1 MIFSINMESPEKI
14 VLVDKEGVEHT
25 VDGSILDLSEY
36 LKSMKENGGIQN
48 NRVVLDMIQG
58 STLTKI
64 IEFCII
70 LISRVHFIG
79 TYHLDK
85 PIAEIERPLKSSNM
99 RDVVSEWDANFINM
113 ETEALMD
120 LIVSANFLIIQS
132 LLEVAYEFI
141 QLLISS
147 CAKVASMIK
156 GKSPE
161 EIRSTFNIV
170 NDFTP
175 EEEAKVDSS
184 FSLLSNRFVKKI
196 SGLLKNNVVFIV
208 LFIPCCVI
216 LVFFITP
223 F

>member
-14 VLVDKEGVEHT
+14 ILVDKEGVEHS

-99 RDVVSEWDANFINM
+99 RDVVSEWDAHFINM

-120 LIVSANFLIIQS
+120 LIVSANFLIIQP

-175 EEEAKVDSS
+175 EEEAKVD
-184 FSLLSNRFVKKI
+184 FLI
-196 SGLLKNNVVFIV
+196 WFI
-208 LFIPCCVI
+208 IK
-216 LVFFITP
+216 
-223 F
+223 

>member
-1 MIFSINMESPEKI
+1 
-14 VLVDKEGVEHT
+14 
-25 VDGSILDLSEY
+25 
-36 LKSMKENGGIQN
+36 
-48 NRVVLDMIQG
+48 
-58 STLTKI
+58 
-64 IEFCII
+64 
-70 LISRVHFIG
+70 
-79 TYHLDK
+79 
-85 PIAEIERPLKSSNM
+85 M

-120 LIVSANFLIIQS
+120 LIVSANFLIIQP

-175 EEEAKVDSS
+175 EEEAKVD
-184 FSLLSNRFVKKI
+184 FLI
-196 SGLLKNNVVFIV
+196 
-208 LFIPCCVI
+208 
-216 LVFFITP
+216 
-223 F
+223 

>member
-1 MIFSINMESPEKI
+1 M
-14 VLVDKEGVEHT
+14 
-25 VDGSILDLSEY
+25 
-36 LKSMKENGGIQN
+36 
-48 NRVVLDMIQG
+48 
-58 STLTKI
+58 
-64 IEFCII
+64 
-70 LISRVHFIG
+70 
-79 TYHLDK
+79 DK

-120 LIVSANFLIIQS
+120 LIVSANLLIIQP

-175 EEEAKVDSS
+175 EEEAKVDS
-184 FSLLSNRFVKKI
+184 
-196 SGLLKNNVVFIV
+196 
-208 LFIPCCVI
+208 
-216 LVFFITP
+216 
-223 F
+223 